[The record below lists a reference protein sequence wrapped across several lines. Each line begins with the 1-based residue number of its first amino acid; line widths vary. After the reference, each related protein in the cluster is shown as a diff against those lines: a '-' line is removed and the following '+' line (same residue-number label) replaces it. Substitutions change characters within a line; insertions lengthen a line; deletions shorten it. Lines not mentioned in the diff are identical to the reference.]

1 MSQLVLGSV
10 GISLET
16 GFWEGC
22 GSPVWKM
29 LTEQTKDFP
38 ESCWPC
44 SIVGNWQVCVPLLE
58 SVLWHSG
65 VLRYCVYHIVWCV
78 CVFVNDPNVETSTS
92 AASRWPWSWSTYCKS
107 QNTVKYD
114 CFVFRWFDLT
124 VAVVHHIPVF
134 VACVYW
140 RHLRKTPVGGASW
153 EVWGSR

>member
-16 GFWEGC
+16 GFSEDC
-22 GSPVWKM
+22 GSPVWEM

-44 SIVGNWQVCVPLLE
+44 SIVGNWQVCLPLLE

-65 VLRYCVYHIVWCV
+65 VLRYCVYHIVWYV
-78 CVFVNDPNVETSTS
+78 CVLVNDPNVETSTS

-107 QNTVKYD
+107 PNTVKYD